1 MSYTMT
7 GVVTGAAITG
17 FTSPTYTLTVDSAV
31 NDNARK
37 SIVTALG
44 GTQAGVSVHA
54 VSSPFAVTVTR
65 PKQLKTLGRAN
76 LNGLIA
82 NVGSNAYRGLIEK
95 GVIPLAGQPYKTAK
109 FRWEFEIPSGSE
121 LADAPNIKG
130 LFSFAGGFLN
140 SNAIGMYDTATNAS
154 L

>member
-7 GVVTGAAITG
+7 GAITGAAVTG

-37 SIVTALG
+37 SIVTTIG
-44 GTQAGVSVHA
+44 GTQTGVTAHS

-65 PKQLKTLGRAN
+65 PKGLKTLGRAN
-76 LNGLIA
+76 LNGLIQ
-82 NVGSNAYRGLIEK
+82 NVGNNNYRGLVEK
-95 GVIPLAGQPYKTAK
+95 GVTPLAGQPFRTAK
-109 FRWEFEIPSGSE
+109 FRWESEIPAGSE
-121 LADAPNIKG
+121 VADIANIKA
-130 LFSFAGGFLN
+130 LYSFAGGFLN
-140 SNAIGMYDTATNAS
+140 ANASGMVETATNAS